1 MAGWLRDW
9 TRAAGLGPR
18 GRPER
23 VSAGS
28 AGRLTGSAPAVYALL
43 SMLLATVGVAP
54 AHAGDVSA
62 LATILD
68 GEARLLRDSGRL
80 ALAEGVRVGADDI
93 IELGP
98 QARFMRLEF
107 DDASSAGL
115 GPGTRVWLAPRL
127 AGDRGKSAPR
137 LYLLQGW
144 LKIDAAKDGAV
155 ALATPWFDV
164 SGLTRSAVVSVQSA
178 QAQVFAEAGEVV
190 VRPWRPA
197 GAAPITLKA
206 GEMLTFNDSDKTEIA
221 SRPTAAFLQAVPR
234 TFLDTLPAR
243 AAKFKDQPTAPKRV
257 ADLLYADVQEWV
269 NAEPALRKPSMARWK
284 ALSRN
289 PAFRKGLVD
298 DLKAHPE
305 WQPVL
310 FPPPPASAPRAA
322 FPASGPP
329 VKYLP

>member
-1 MAGWLRDW
+1 MVLMLAM
-9 TRAAGLGPR
+9 
-18 GRPER
+18 
-23 VSAGS
+23 VCI
-28 AGRLTGSAPAVYALL
+28 APAQA
-43 SMLLATVGVAP
+43 SDA
-54 AHAGDVSA
+54 SA

-68 GEARLLRDSGRL
+68 GDATLLRDNSRL
-80 ALAEGVRVGADDI
+80 VMAEGVRVGADDI

-107 DDASSAGL
+107 DDGRSTGF
-115 GPGTRVWLAPRL
+115 GPGARAWLAPRL
-127 AGDRGKSAPR
+127 AGDRAKTAPR

-144 LKIDAAKDGAV
+144 LKFEASKDGAA

-164 SGLTRSAVVSVQSA
+164 SGLTRNAVLLVQPA
-178 QAQVFAEAGEVV
+178 QALVFAEAGEVV

-206 GEMLTFNDSDKTEIA
+206 GEMLTFNGSDKPVLT
-221 SRPTAAFLQAVPR
+221 SRPTPAFLQAVPR

-243 AAKFKDQPTAPKRV
+243 AGKFKDQPTAPKRV
-257 ADLLYADVQEWV
+257 ADLVYADVQDWI

-284 ALSRN
+284 PLARN
-289 PAFRKGLVD
+289 PAFRKSLVD

-322 FPASGPP
+322 LPANASTT
-329 VKYLP
+329 KYLP